1 MIQYKEA
8 NPDVS
13 NLNSSYFNIDTLN
26 TFPFTQLV
34 EKYANIAETMLK
46 NFPFY
51 AVEMPNEEI
60 VDTRFEFILFDYS
73 LCLKILYYCKWSSI
87 QSEAVAPQVFEYQW
101 SGVMLSSYLKLLLN
115 ANRVNKAWSAFE
127 TYLSNQ
133 NKVMGELSE
142 NVVKNIFDAF
152 YNEQQIERAYVS
164 VRIIFLF

>member
-1 MIQYKEA
+1 
-8 NPDVS
+8 
-13 NLNSSYFNIDTLN
+13 
-26 TFPFTQLV
+26 
-34 EKYANIAETMLK
+34 
-46 NFPFY
+46 
-51 AVEMPNEEI
+51 
-60 VDTRFEFILFDYS
+60 
-73 LCLKILYYCKWSSI
+73 
-87 QSEAVAPQVFEYQW
+87 
-101 SGVMLSSYLKLLLN
+101 MLSSYLKLLLN